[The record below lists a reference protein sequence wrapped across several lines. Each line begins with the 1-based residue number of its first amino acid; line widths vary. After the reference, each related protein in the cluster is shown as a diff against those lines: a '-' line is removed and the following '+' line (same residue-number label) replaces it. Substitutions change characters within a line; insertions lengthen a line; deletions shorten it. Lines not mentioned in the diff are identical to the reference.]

1 MAIRKTEKGYY
12 VEVFLGND
20 PLTDKK
26 IRKTKTFKKLK
37 DAKDWEVNIIKD
49 YKDGNLNLKGNMT
62 VSEFLDYWLENV
74 IEDKKAYTTIKRYK
88 IQVDCIKSHMGHLR
102 LDKLKTPLVDRFYN
116 DLAKEMRTYKNGTT
130 KRRYSNGTIIKV
142 HRLFKQA
149 IDKAV
154 GWDIIAK
161 NVVYY
166 AEVPKD
172 DERNIET
179 WSIKEINQFL
189 EEVKETKMYLPI
201 QIAYHTGLR
210 QGEISALRWQDIDLE
225 KGYLTVNHN
234 MIEKKGI
241 GLVLESPKTEASKAI
256 VTLTEGLIK
265 ILEKEL
271 IRQKKHKL
279 KTGITLEY
287 VCSWEDGR
295 AMRPIYLSKTFTKYV
310 DKSELKKITF
320 HGLRHS
326 HATIL
331 YSAGANSQE
340 ISKRLRHSRVSTTDD
355 IYIHVTEEIKK
366 STALIFDKAIDQGK

>member
-1 MAIRKTEKGYY
+1 MAIRKTDKGYY
-12 VEVFLGND
+12 VEVFLGID

-26 IRKTKTFKKLK
+26 LRKTKSFKKLK
-37 DAKDWEVNIIKD
+37 DAKDWELEILKD
-49 YKDGNLNLKGNMT
+49 YKDGNLNFKGNIT
-62 VSEFLDYWLENV
+62 VSEFLDYYLDNV
-74 IEDKKAYTTIKRYK
+74 IEGKRAYTTVKRYK
-88 IQVDCIKSHMGHLR
+88 IQVDCIKSSMGHLR

-116 DLAKEMRTYKNGTT
+116 DLAKEMRTYKDGTT
-130 KRRYSNGTIIKV
+130 KRRYSNGSIIKV
-142 HRLFKQA
+142 HRLFRQA

-154 GWDIIAK
+154 AWDIIAK
-161 NVVYY
+161 NVVDY

-172 DERNIET
+172 DEREIST
-179 WSIKEINQFL
+179 WSIKEINQFI
-189 EEVKETKMYLPI
+189 EEIKDTKLYLPVV
-201 QIAYHTGLR
+201 IAFHTGLR
-210 QGEISALRWQDIDLE
+210 QGEICALRWEDINLE
-225 KGYLTVNHN
+225 EGILTVNNN

-241 GLVLESPKTEASKAI
+241 GLVLESPKTEASKATI
-256 VTLTEGLIK
+256 ALTEGIIK
-265 ILEKEL
+265 VLEKEL
-271 IRQKKHKL
+271 IEQKKHKL

-295 AMRPIYLSKTFTKYV
+295 AIRPIYLSRTFTKYV
-310 DKSELKKITF
+310 DKSNLKKITF

-366 STALIFDKAIDQGK
+366 STANIFDKAIDQGK